1 MTEQSAQL
9 EQLNIIIIYQLE
21 DIMTIKLKVI
31 IGSIVGVVF
40 ILLASLFFD
49 YSIMNKTIDDLKN
62 EKFLQIRNSLEKSLK
77 EEFHTLEL
85 AVNLISQDT
94 VSNTLFLSGD
104 RQGLYERNKLLFK
117 DLKENYGVKQ
127 FQYHTPQGISFLR
140 LHKPEKF
147 GDDLSSFRKT
157 VVECNKSKKPVVG
170 IEVGVAGLGLRVVY
184 PVFLNGEHI
193 GSVELGGSYIEVL
206 NDISKIYDA
215 DFAIGINEDVYIKKP
230 IDGQIKN
237 GGMIYREMS
246 DNMRNYIEKLDKN
259 TKNIGNVYFGSAP
272 IKDFSGKVIGQVL
285 FSHDFTPEIQ
295 GFKAS
300 FYKKTGI
307 IIFLGVLLIVGL
319 TLLMTM
325 ALKPIKTITNMLKN
339 ISEGEGDL
347 SQRIEIKSKDEI
359 ADLSNYFNKFIE
371 NLENDFLDT
380 MYKISY
386 SIEKSNS
393 LYNSLVKVSEVS
405 EKTGDMANQVA
416 TASEEMSS
424 TIMEIARSAQD
435 SASKAQETVDVAQK
449 GGKIIDQVVSYAES
463 TKSTIETLKS
473 SIIQLTDDAKKIG
486 NIINVIN
493 DIADQ
498 TNLLALNAAIEAARA
513 GEHGRG
519 FAVVADE
526 VRKLAEKT
534 QDSTKEIE
542 TMIKQI
548 QINVNDSYNS
558 AESVVNAVEKQT
570 SLSHNTKDNFGEI
583 LNAIDELNSLILSI
597 SSAVEEQSSATEEIA
612 QSVTSVSEMGE
623 MSKSEVQSLQKDIDE
638 FISQLST
645 AIENFYKFKFS
656 KKGNIFVKAKF
667 DHIKF
672 MNRIF
677 DCLINGKCSS
687 NVVDHRNC
695 NFGKFYYSGEGA
707 YFKSDAEFNAI
718 EPPHVDVHK
727 LGMEIVNLIK
737 QGKIDDARKKVEDM
751 LSDTEKVV
759 NYLDQLMEKYK

>member
-1 MTEQSAQL
+1 MS
-9 EQLNIIIIYQLE
+9 
-21 DIMTIKLKVI
+21 IKLKVI

-49 YSIMNKTIDDLKN
+49 YSFMNKSIDDLKN
-62 EKFLQIRNSLEKSLK
+62 EKLLQIRNSLEKTFEDKFQAL
-77 EEFHTLEL
+77 EF
-85 AVNLISQDT
+85 AVKLISQDT
-94 VSNTLFLSGD
+94 ESNTLFFNGD
-104 RQGLYERNKLLFK
+104 RQGLYERNKLLYK
-117 DLKENYGVKQ
+117 DLKEKYGVYQ

-170 IEVGVAGLGLRVVY
+170 IELGPLGLGLRVVY

-206 NDISKIYDA
+206 NDISKIYDVG
-215 DFAIGINEDVYIKKP
+215 FAIGINEDVYNTIIKKP
-230 IDGQIKN
+230 IDGQIKH
-237 GGMIYREMS
+237 GGMVYREMT

-272 IKDFSGKVIGQVL
+272 IKDYTGKVIGQVL

-300 FYKKTGI
+300 FYKKAGI
-307 IIFLGVLLIVGL
+307 IIFLGVMLIVGL

-393 LYNSLVKVSEVS
+393 LYNSLVKVTDASV
-405 EKTGDMANQVA
+405 KTGDMANQVA

-449 GGKIIDQVVSYAES
+449 GGEIIDQVVSYAES

-473 SIIQLTDDAKKIG
+473 SIMQLTDDAKKIG

-638 FISQLST
+638 FISQLSN

-667 DHIKF
+667 DHINF

-677 DCLINGKCSS
+677 DCLINGKCSF

-707 YFKSDAEFNAI
+707 YFKSDVEFNAI
-718 EPPHVDVHK
+718 EPPHIDVHK